1 MLYFVLGCMAGGF
14 VGVTVMCLCDVSGRC
29 SREEERRDSAE

>member
-14 VGVTVMCLCDVSGRC
+14 VGVTVMCLCTVSGRC
-29 SREEERRDSAE
+29 SREEEHRDNAE

>member
-1 MLYFVLGCMAGGF
+1 MLGFILGCMAGG
-14 VGVTVMCLCDVSGRC
+14 VLGVTVMCLCVVSGRC

>member
-1 MLYFVLGCMAGGF
+1 MLSFIFGCMTGGVIG
-14 VGVTVMCLCDVSGRC
+14 VGVMCLCAVSGQC

>member
-1 MLYFVLGCMAGGF
+1 MLNFIFGCMTGG
-14 VGVTVMCLCDVSGRC
+14 VIGVVVMCLCVVSGQC

>member
-1 MLYFVLGCMAGGF
+1 MLSFILGCTAGGAL
-14 VGVTVMCLCDVSGRC
+14 GVTVMCLCFVSGQC

>member
-1 MLYFVLGCMAGGF
+1 MLSFILGCMAGGF
-14 VGVTVMCLCDVSGRC
+14 IGVTTMCLCVVSGRC